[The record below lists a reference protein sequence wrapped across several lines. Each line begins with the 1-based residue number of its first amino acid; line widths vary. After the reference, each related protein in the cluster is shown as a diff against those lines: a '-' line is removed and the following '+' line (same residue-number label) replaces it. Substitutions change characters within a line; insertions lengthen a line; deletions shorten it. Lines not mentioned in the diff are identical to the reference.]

1 MRTKSV
7 KLYRVDKMGGERV
20 WSIKIYD
27 NKIVIQYGVLGGQLQ
42 TQIEKVERGLAG
54 RTHDEQL
61 LSRVKSRINKQ
72 LDKGYKKTLEEAH
85 ENRGRD
91 ASGNLKPMLA
101 QPIKRVP
108 NIDWNSAYVQP
119 KYDGHRMMV
128 EVQDGQA
135 RAWSRLGK
143 PITSVPHILEPLSNL
158 PSGTILDGEL
168 YHHGTPLQTIAS
180 WVKRDQPE
188 SANLVYIIF
197 DYVFDAPFI
206 ERYNGIH
213 MLLRSRV
220 VDVNHPHITVAETGK
235 VDKREFIGPLLR
247 HNIDQGY
254 EGIII
259 RHGLKGYEI
268 GARSSSL
275 VKVKQMLDG
284 EFKCVDVSESRD
296 GWAVLTCEDSEGR
309 QFGVSA
315 PGTIDDKRE
324 VLYNA
329 DKYKGKM
336 LTVEY
341 SQLTKDG
348 KPFHPVAI
356 RWRED
361 V

>member
-7 KLYRVDKMGGERV
+7 KLYKVDKGGGERI
-20 WSIKIYD
+20 WSIRIYD
-27 NKIVIQYGVLGGQLQ
+27 NSIVINYGVLGGQMQ
-42 TQIEKVERGLAG
+42 SQIEKIERGLAG
-54 RTHDEQL
+54 RTLDEQL

-72 LDKGYKKTLEEAH
+72 LDKGYKKTLQEAH
-85 ENRGRD
+85 ENRGTD
-91 ASGNLKPMLA
+91 ADGNIKPMLA
-101 QPIKRVP
+101 QPIKRVSS
-108 NIDWNSAYVQP
+108 IDWNSAYVQP

-128 EVQDGQA
+128 EIQDGQA

-143 PITSVPHILEPLSNL
+143 PILSVPHILEPLSNL

-180 WVKRDQPE
+180 WIKRDQPQ

-197 DYVFDAPFI
+197 DYVFNAPFI

-213 MLLRSRV
+213 MMLRSRV
-220 VDVNHPHITVAETGK
+220 LDSNSYIKVADTSKITTMDFV
-235 VDKREFIGPLLR
+235 GPILR
-247 HNIDQGY
+247 SNIESGY

-259 RHGLKGYEI
+259 RHGMRGYEI
-268 GARSSSL
+268 GARSQSL

-284 EFKCVDVSESRD
+284 EFKCIDVNESRD

-309 QFGVSA
+309 KFGVSA
-315 PGTIDDKRE
+315 PGTIEEKRE

-329 DKYKGKM
+329 DNYIGKM

-348 KPFHPVAI
+348 KPFHPVAL
-356 RWRED
+356 RWRD
-361 V
+361 DI